1 MGFVYFSYTIT
12 EVYSFLLLIPFGRF
26 FCTFGPVFAGFLW
39 STGHPLIGTNYCA
52 GLVGK
57 DIDKFVSWRDFA
69 RVGKAMPLIYDE
81 FDGEIAKDDN
91 ARSSKS
97 NVGKYRKMS

>member
-1 MGFVYFSYTIT
+1 MDV
-12 EVYSFLLLIPFGRF
+12 F
-26 FCTFGPVFAGFLW
+26 FCTFGPFFAGFLW

-97 NVGKYRKMS
+97 NVGNYRKMS